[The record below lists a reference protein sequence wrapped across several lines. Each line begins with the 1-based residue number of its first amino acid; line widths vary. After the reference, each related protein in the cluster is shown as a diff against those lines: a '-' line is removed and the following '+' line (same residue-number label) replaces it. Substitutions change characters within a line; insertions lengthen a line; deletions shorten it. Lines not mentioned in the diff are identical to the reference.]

1 MRDSK
6 GRFTSGNTEAA
17 QGGRARA
24 AKLSKRRRKLIARLG
39 YDAMVAKTF
48 HGDYSAQR
56 AYWGALGVWNSERI
70 FIGTPVPVR
79 ASDPGKPTDFLTRF
93 WQLDLF
99 RGEHR
104 DVEFMEH
111 VKPLEVATL

>member
-24 AKLSKRRRKLIARLG
+24 EKLSKRRRRAIARKG
-39 YDAMVAKTF
+39 YRAMVRKHF
-48 HGDYSAQR
+48 LGDYRAQR
-56 AYWGALGVWNSERI
+56 AYWAALGMWNSEKV

-79 ASDPGKPTDFLTRF
+79 ATDPGKPQEFLSRY
-93 WQLDLF
+93 WQLDLL

-104 DVEFMEH
+104 DVEF
-111 VKPLEVATL
+111 AGRW